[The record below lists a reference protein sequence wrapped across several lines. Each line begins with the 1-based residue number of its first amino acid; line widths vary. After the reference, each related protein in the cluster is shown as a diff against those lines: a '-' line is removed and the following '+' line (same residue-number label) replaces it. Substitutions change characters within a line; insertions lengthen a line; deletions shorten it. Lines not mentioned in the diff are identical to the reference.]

1 MAGEERKLCL
11 FCIERGACEGK
22 YHMPG
27 GEASYCR
34 EYRRDASLKPAD
46 RSKRNVLIVGPAG
59 AERTKLVEAIMDRTG
74 LASSGYYTKVVQ
86 EGFLR
91 SRVDLVLLSEGET
104 RVLPAAAGGTADVW
118 LMPTIEQALRS
129 DDRGLLVLDEVG
141 TLQGASVPFRRVLV
155 DCFTSDRP
163 VLATL
168 SLGGREEDFL
178 LSLESR
184 ADVRILPLRDGTQEA
199 LAESAVRLLRGE
211 PAPQVE
217 LACL

>member
-1 MAGEERKLCL
+1 MAGEDRKLCL
-11 FCIERGACEGK
+11 FCIGRGACEEK

-27 GEASYCR
+27 GEASSCR
-34 EYRRDASLKPAD
+34 EYRRDTAPRPAA

-59 AERTKLVEAIMDRTG
+59 TERTKLVEAIMAWTG
-74 LASSGYYTKVVQ
+74 LACSGYYTRAVE

-91 SRVDLVLLSEGET
+91 SRLDLVLLSEGET
-104 RVLPAAAGGTADVW
+104 RVLPAATVRTADLW
-118 LMPTIEQALRS
+118 LVPAIEQTLRS
-129 DDRGLLVLDEVG
+129 YDRGLLVLDEVG
-141 TLQGASVPFRRVLV
+141 RLQGASVPLRRLLV

-168 SLGGREEDFL
+168 SLGGRDEDFL

-184 ADVRILPLRDGTQEA
+184 ADVTILPLPDWAQEG

-211 PAPQVE
+211 PAPHVE
-217 LACL
+217 LACP

>member
-1 MAGEERKLCL
+1 
-11 FCIERGACEGK
+11 
-22 YHMPG
+22 
-27 GEASYCR
+27 
-34 EYRRDASLKPAD
+34 
-46 RSKRNVLIVGPAG
+46 
-59 AERTKLVEAIMDRTG
+59 
-74 LASSGYYTKVVQ
+74 
-86 EGFLR
+86 
-91 SRVDLVLLSEGET
+91 
-104 RVLPAAAGGTADVW
+104 
-118 LMPTIEQALRS
+118 
-129 DDRGLLVLDEVG
+129 
-141 TLQGASVPFRRVLV
+141 VLV

-217 LACL
+217 LACP